1 MDEVARKVVHMLF
14 GLGIAVAIFLLPR
27 DVILGLIALSVLTGG
42 ILSDA
47 LSRGFYLPLVSEIVH
62 RLERRNVVPGKGA
75 LYFAT
80 SALVCLIFFPVQVV
94 VPAIMALAVLDGVAT
109 LVGIHFGRRRIWGPK
124 TLEGSTGGILAAFAA
139 LVLVLP
145 QPHALLVACTAGIL
159 ELFTPVDDNLVIPVG
174 VCILLTI
181 FPA

>member
-1 MDEVARKVVHMLF
+1 MDEVARKVVHLFF
-14 GLGIAVAIFLLPR
+14 GLGIAILILFLPR
-27 DVILGLIALSVLTGG
+27 DIILGVIALAVLSGC

-47 LSRGFYLPLVSEIVH
+47 LSRGFYVPLVSELVD

-80 SALVCLIFFPVQVV
+80 STLVCLIFFSAHIV
-94 VPAIMALAVLDGVAT
+94 VPAIIALAVLDSIAT
-109 LVGIHFGRRRIWGPK
+109 LAGLHFGRRPIWGKK
-124 TLEGSTGGILAAFAA
+124 TLEGSIGGTVAAFAV
-139 LVLVLP
+139 LILVLP
-145 QPHALLVACTAGIL
+145 QSHAFFVAVTAGIL

-174 VCILLTI
+174 VCILLAL

>member
-1 MDEVARKVVHMLF
+1 MDEVARKVVHLLF
-14 GLGIAVAIFLLPR
+14 GSGIAVAVLLVPR
-27 DVILGLIALSVLTGG
+27 DIVLGLIALSVLTGG

-47 LSRGFYLPLVSEIVH
+47 LSRGYYLPLVSELID

-94 VPAIMALAVLDGVAT
+94 VPAIIALAILDGMAT
-109 LVGIHFGRRRIWGPK
+109 LVGIHFGRHRIWGSK
-124 TLEGSTGGILAAFAA
+124 TLEGSAGGILTAFTA

-145 QPHALLVACTAGIL
+145 QPHALLVACTAGVL
-159 ELFTPVDDNLVIPVG
+159 ELLTPVDDNLVIPVG
-174 VCILLTI
+174 VCILLTL